1 MPIIDPSEF
10 EPPDRPAPVWS
21 RGPVRVDGDELVLDQ
36 DNATTYR
43 VADEPGIHLRFAAIK
58 DIDDAAEFA
67 TEFGLLYHGA
77 LPRGTVPDAWTAT
90 MRRWRD
96 EDEILDPREPYAE
109 WMTEVARINKILT
122 VYRLVSRPRWG
133 EREFEGLL
141 DSTTSGFAQI
151 FGTLLLPTTRR
162 RVYLG
167 ALYVCQMTND
177 WFDRTRTILDLRLGN
192 AGEGQVA
199 RPVFD
204 LTMESPLSLLGYIYF
219 RLAQDLTRAAR
230 FGRCPECGTIF
241 KTEQGDRR
249 TYDTPQCAQRTRY
262 RRYADRNPGYRRSQP
277 GQTNRRQ
284 LLPQLL

>member
-10 EPPDRPAPVWS
+10 DPPARPAPVWS
-21 RGPVRVDGDELVLDQ
+21 RGPVRVDGDDLVLDQ
-36 DNATTYR
+36 DNAKTYR
-43 VADEPGIHLRFAAIK
+43 VADETGIHLRFAAIK
-58 DIDDAAEFA
+58 DIGDAAEFA

-77 LPRGTVPDAWTAT
+77 LPRGTAPDAVTAALL
-90 MRRWRD
+90 RWRN
-96 EDEILDPREPYAE
+96 EDEILDPREPYVE
-109 WMTEVARINKILT
+109 WMPEVARINKILT
-122 VYRLVSRPRWG
+122 VYRLVSGPRWG
-133 EREFEGLL
+133 EREFEELL
-141 DSTTSGFAQI
+141 DLYHKWIRADLRHAPPPNDPQEGI
-151 FGTLLLPTTRR
+151 
-162 RVYLG
+162 YLG

-177 WFDRTRTILDLRLGN
+177 WFDRTRTILDLGLRG

-262 RRYADRNPGYRRSQP
+262 RRYSNRNPGYRRKTAERS
-277 GQTNRRQ
+277 
-284 LLPQLL
+284 